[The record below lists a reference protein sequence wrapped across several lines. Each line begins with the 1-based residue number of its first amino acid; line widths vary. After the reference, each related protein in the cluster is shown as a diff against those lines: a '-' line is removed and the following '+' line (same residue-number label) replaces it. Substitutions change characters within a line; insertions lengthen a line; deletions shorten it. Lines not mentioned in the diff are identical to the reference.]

1 MTGFMFIPTFTL
13 NTEATKACAINGF
26 GFAVLKKLIPS
37 KIIIRRIFSK
47 YVSEEIVNRSED
59 KI

>member
-1 MTGFMFIPTFTL
+1 MFIPTFTL

-47 YVSEEIVNRSED
+47 YISEEIVNRSED